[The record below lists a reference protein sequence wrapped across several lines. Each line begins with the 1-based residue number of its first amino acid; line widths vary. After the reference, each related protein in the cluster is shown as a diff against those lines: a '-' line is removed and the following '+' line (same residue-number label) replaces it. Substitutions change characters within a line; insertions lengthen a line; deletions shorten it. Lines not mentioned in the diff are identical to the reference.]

1 MSTNVTKSGRVTK
14 KPERFSELSFLGGSG
29 FVGCDTYDRNYDDG
43 YTGYYY
49 GREEYKDSF
58 DERQDKRFEND
69 LQNSMVV
76 RELSA
81 VLPSE
86 LSNIITN
93 TAFSKSIYSDDID
106 FIASD
111 LITPGKQISKDEDI
125 KYDWNTEDE
134 TSDEEEWCE
143 SDDDE

>member
-14 KPERFSELSFLGGSG
+14 KPQRFSELSFLGGSG
-29 FVGCDTYDRNYDDG
+29 FVGCDAYDRNYNNG
-43 YTGYYY
+43 YTGYY

-58 DERQDKRFEND
+58 DEIQDKRFEND

-76 RELSA
+76 RELSNM
-81 VLPSE
+81 LPSE

-111 LITPGKQISKDEDI
+111 SITPGKQIAKDEDI
-125 KYDWNTEDE
+125 KYDWNTDDE

-143 SDDDE
+143 SDDEE